1 MNTKFLDEN
10 PTPKEPVEGIVT
22 PRKCDACGHHEIGI
36 IARNGTYI
44 PLKPGM
50 KIRIMEGTRD

>member
-1 MNTKFLDEN
+1 MNKKCLDEN

>member
-1 MNTKFLDEN
+1 MNKKCLDEN
-10 PTPKEPVEGIVT
+10 PTPKEPVDGIVT

-36 IARNGTYI
+36 TDRNGTYI